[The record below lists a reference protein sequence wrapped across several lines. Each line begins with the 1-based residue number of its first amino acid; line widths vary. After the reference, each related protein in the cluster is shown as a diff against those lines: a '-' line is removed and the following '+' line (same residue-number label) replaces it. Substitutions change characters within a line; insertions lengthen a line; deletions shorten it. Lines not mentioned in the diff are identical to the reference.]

1 MGSTLAKSKPQE
13 QGKTS
18 GQENGHV
25 KTNGDT
31 SPTKADGE
39 TVVAAVG
46 TGEVVAAEAGK
57 ESPGDG
63 IEPAPA
69 AEGEAKAATPKKKKK
84 KSLSFKSFKLGKLSF
99 KRGRRGETA
108 AAGEAVAAAAAAD
121 EPRAETQPDTGDTDT
136 KPGGPEVEEPSAAEG
151 SKAAAAAAAVVVEE
165 AAGAASPESGST
177 DAARDQ
183 E

>member
-1 MGSTLAKSKPQE
+1 MGSTLAKSKPKE

-25 KTNGDT
+25 KINGDT

-39 TVVAAVG
+39 TVVA
-46 TGEVVAAEAGK
+46 TVVAGDVCAAEAGK

-63 IEPAPA
+63 IVPAPA
-69 AEGEAKAATPKKKKK
+69 AEGEAKADTPKKKKK
-84 KSLSFKSFKLGKLSF
+84 KALSFKKFKLGKLSF

-108 AAGEAVAAAAAAD
+108 AAAAAGPAEAAAGEAVAAAAAD
-121 EPRAETQPDTGDTDT
+121 EPRAEGQPDTDTGATDT

-151 SKAAAAAAAVVVEE
+151 T
-165 AAGAASPESGST
+165 ASPESGST